1 MNWLR
6 WVIVAAIGLALS
18 AGPALAGTW
27 IDIDAAKTKIAAGG
41 DLVVIDARGA
51 KDYAAGHIPDAVN
64 APWQAFSD
72 MKGKPGDA
80 NWGTV
85 LPAERLGE
93 AIGKLGIKPG
103 TEVLVYAAPPSGWG
117 EDGRVAWTLIMAGVE
132 PVSIIEGGIEA
143 WKAAGGTLTSEAAAI
158 TPASFPV
165 AATNRSMNASKDDV
179 KGLLSKAVII
189 DSRTP
194 QEYEGAQKFGE
205 RRGGHLPGAISI
217 PWTDV
222 FDKNG
227 KLSSPDALKKMLET
241 AGIGQDDEIISYCT
255 KGIRSAHMTLVLRDL
270 GYANARNYDASFHEW
285 AGDASLPLEK

>member
-1 MNWLR
+1 MNWLS
-6 WVIVAAIGLALS
+6 WIMAAAIGLMLS
-18 AGPALAGTW
+18 AVPALAGTW
-27 IDIDAAKTKIAAGG
+27 IDIDAAKKKVEAGG
-41 DLVVIDARGA
+41 DLVIIDARGA
-51 KDYAAGHIPDAVN
+51 KDYAAGHIPGAVN

-117 EDGRVAWTLIMAGVE
+117 EDGRVAWTLMMAGIE
-132 PVSIIEGGIEA
+132 PVAIVEGGIEA
-143 WKAAGGTLTSEAAAI
+143 WKAAGGAVSTAAPAI

-165 AATNRSMNASKDDV
+165 TATDLSMNVAKNDV
-179 KGLLSKAVII
+179 KDLMGKAAII

-217 PWTDV
+217 PWTNV
-222 FDKNG
+222 FDKDG
-227 KLSSPDALKKMLET
+227 KLSSPDALKKMLEA

-270 GYANARNYDASFHEW
+270 GYAKARNYDASFHEW

>member
-1 MNWLR
+1 MNWLKS
-6 WVIVAAIGLALS
+6 VTIAAVGLMLA
-18 AGPALAGTW
+18 AAPALASTW
-27 IDIDAAKTKIAAGG
+27 IDIDAAKSRIATGG
-41 DLVVIDARGA
+41 DLVIIDARGA
-51 KDYAAGHIPDAVN
+51 KDYAAGHITGAVN
-64 APWQAFSD
+64 APWQSFSD

-103 TEVLVYAAPPSGWG
+103 TQVLVYAAPPGGWG

-132 PVSIIEGGIEA
+132 PVAIIEGGIEA
-143 WKAAGGTLTSEAAAI
+143 WKAAGGAVSTEAPTI
-158 TPASFPV
+158 TPVSFTVAS
-165 AATNRSMNASKDDV
+165 TNLSMNASKDDV
-179 KGLLSKAVII
+179 KASLSKAVIL

-205 RRGGHLPGAISI
+205 RRGGHLPGAISL
-217 PWTDV
+217 PWTSV
-222 FDKNG
+222 FDENG
-227 KLSSPDALKKMLET
+227 RLSSPDALKKMLDT
-241 AGIGQDDEIISYCT
+241 AGIGENDEIISYCT

-285 AGDASLPLEK
+285 AGDDSLPLEK

>member
-1 MNWLR
+1 MEWLR
-6 WVIVAAIGLALS
+6 WVAMAVTGLVLS
-18 AGPALAGTW
+18 TSPALAGTW
-27 IDIDAAKTKIAAGG
+27 IDINAAKTRIATGG
-41 DLVVIDARGA
+41 ALVIIDARGA
-51 KDYAAGHIPDAVN
+51 KDYVAGHIPGAVN
-64 APWQAFSD
+64 APWQTFSD

-85 LPAERLGE
+85 LPAERLGA

-103 TEVLVYAAPPSGWG
+103 TEVLVYAAPPGGWG

-143 WKAAGGTLTSEAAAI
+143 WKAAGGAVSTEAPVVEAANFQI
-158 TPASFPV
+158 TS
-165 AATNRSMNASKDDV
+165 TDLSMSASKDDV
-179 KGLLSKAVII
+179 RKLLSSAVII

-217 PWTDV
+217 PWTNV
-222 FDKNG
+222 FDKDG
-227 KLSSPDALKKMLET
+227 KLSSPGTLKKMLDA
-241 AGIGQDDEIISYCT
+241 AGIQANDEIISYCT

-285 AGDASLPLEK
+285 AGDASVPLEK

>member
-1 MNWLR
+1 MEWLR
-6 WVIVAAIGLALS
+6 WVAMAVTGLVLS
-18 AGPALAGTW
+18 TSPALAGTW
-27 IDIDAAKTKIAAGG
+27 IDINAAKTRIATGG
-41 DLVVIDARGA
+41 ALVIIDARGA
-51 KDYAAGHIPDAVN
+51 KDYVAGHIPGAVN
-64 APWQAFSD
+64 APWQTFSD

-85 LPAERLGE
+85 LPAERLGA

-103 TEVLVYAAPPSGWG
+103 TEVLVYAAPPGGWG

-143 WKAAGGTLTSEAAAI
+143 WKAAGGAVSTEVPVVEPANFKITS
-158 TPASFPV
+158 TDL
-165 AATNRSMNASKDDV
+165 SMSASKDDV
-179 KGLLSKAVII
+179 RKLLSSAVII

-217 PWTDV
+217 PWTNV
-222 FDKNG
+222 FDKDG
-227 KLSSPDALKKMLET
+227 KLSSPGALKKMLDA
-241 AGIGQDDEIISYCT
+241 AGIQANDEIISYCT

-285 AGDASLPLEK
+285 AGDASVPLEK